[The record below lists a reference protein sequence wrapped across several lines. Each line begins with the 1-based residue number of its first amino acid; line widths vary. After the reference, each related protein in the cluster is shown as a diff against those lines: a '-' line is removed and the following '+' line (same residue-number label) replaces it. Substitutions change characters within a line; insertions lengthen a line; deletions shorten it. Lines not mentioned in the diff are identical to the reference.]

1 MSKGSLCGNG
11 ADSLMTVFI
20 SLCPKE
26 GHSSFCS
33 QICSMDTCISD
44 PVSNFAV
51 NGGESESALTP
62 TSLKV
67 QHRDC
72 SPVP

>member
-33 QICSMDTCISD
+33 QICSMGMCISD

-51 NGGESESALTP
+51 NGGERESALTP
-62 TSLKV
+62 TSHKE
-67 QHRDC
+67 
-72 SPVP
+72 

>member
-33 QICSMDTCISD
+33 QICNVDMCISD
-44 PVSNFAV
+44 LVSNFAV
-51 NGGESESALTP
+51 NGGGGG
-62 TSLKV
+62 
-67 QHRDC
+67 
-72 SPVP
+72 

>member
-33 QICSMDTCISD
+33 QICTTDMCISD
-44 PVSNFAV
+44 LVSNFAV
-51 NGGESESALTP
+51 NGAG
-62 TSLKV
+62 
-67 QHRDC
+67 R
-72 SPVP
+72 